1 MIQEIKS
8 SQYWKHLEV
17 DMGIIELPRYQQ
29 KRRQIILYSLF
40 SDLLCFHPLFPLF
53 ASQGTVFFFLGYW
66 YTSNIRVQIG
76 WRTQLPY
83 IEFHPQQFGLV
94 QVHLA
99 YRTLLWI
106 RHGKRLAKAPWVRQP
121 NSSRTKL
128 TYDFIFRE
136 TAVRGDRTTVL
147 GWHRGEGNL
156 VVGEAQQVKRY
167 F

>member
-8 SQYWKHLEV
+8 SQYWKHPEV

-29 KRRQIILYSLF
+29 TRRQIILYSLF

-53 ASQGTVFFFLGYW
+53 ASQGTVFFFLLIYIQYSSSNRVKDTITIYW
-66 YTSNIRVQIG
+66 IPPTTVWTSPSELGISD
-76 WRTQLPY
+76 
-83 IEFHPQQFGLV
+83 
-94 QVHLA
+94 
-99 YRTLLWI
+99 LLWI

-128 TYDFIFRE
+128 TSYFMFRE

-156 VVGEAQQVKRY
+156 VVGEAQQVKIY